1 MFSKI
6 SKTLC
11 KLLEKD
17 SPFDFTNESKLSF
30 NRLKEALISAPIVV
44 APDWNLP
51 FELMCDASDYTIG
64 AVLGQRKDNKLHLIY
79 YASRTLSEAQLN
91 YATTEKEM
99 LAVIFAFDKFRSYLL
114 GSKVV
119 VYTDHAS
126 LKYLMNKKDSKPR
139 LIRWVLLLQE
149 FDIEIKDKKGS
160 ENIVADHLSR
170 LELDSE
176 EEEPIKEMFPDEM
189 LLEITY
195 FNSPWFSDIANF
207 ISTGEFPETFT
218 KKEKKKL
225 IYDSKSYLWDDPF
238 LWKLCNDGM
247 LRRCIANEEIGSVLQ
262 HCHGMVNG
270 GHFGPQITAAKILE
284 AGFFWPTL
292 FQYARNFILNCD
304 ACQRSGNSSKKD
316 EMLQSGILEVKI
328 FDI

>member
-1 MFSKI
+1 MI
-6 SKTLC
+6 C
-11 KLLEKD
+11 
-17 SPFDFTNESKLSF
+17 
-30 NRLKEALISAPIVV
+30 
-44 APDWNLP
+44 
-51 FELMCDASDYTIG
+51 
-64 AVLGQRKDNKLHLIY
+64 
-79 YASRTLSEAQLN
+79 YASRILSEAQLN

-119 VYTDHAS
+119 VYTDHAA
-126 LKYLMNKKDSKPR
+126 LRYFMNKKDSKPR

-195 FNSPWFSDIANF
+195 FNSPWFADIANF
-207 ISTGEFPETFT
+207 ISIGEFPETFT
-218 KKEKKKL
+218 KQEKKKL

-270 GHFGPQITAAKILE
+270 GHFGP
-284 AGFFWPTL
+284 
-292 FQYARNFILNCD
+292 
-304 ACQRSGNSSKKD
+304 
-316 EMLQSGILEVKI
+316 
-328 FDI
+328 